1 MTNLVKKALWALAVI
16 FSQTL
21 TAQQTMSDGMAA
33 MQMEDWDKAISI
45 YSAIGNNQQAMLAL
59 GNAHLAKGDKSKA
72 LETFKKAFD
81 SNPEGGAFAYIA
93 LGRVKLLENDAA
105 EADKQFARAAKAGK
119 KDVDALRSI
128 GESYLYG
135 PTRNLTRTEE
145 LLKNAYEAKTKDFT
159 TLMML
164 GYCYKEVPNGGLAIQ
179 HYEFAE
185 AVQPTNPLVQYMIAR
200 CYLQAKIYDKYKDK
214 LEAAAALDNGF
225 TPALREI
232 AEYWYFRKR
241 NYVEAL
247 KALEE
252 LTTKGR
258 EVKVED
264 EMLLANAYFL
274 NKKFK
279 ECSETVDKVM
289 KKDNSKNYL
298 RRLQGYCLY
307 ETGQPQK
314 ALEVLSDY
322 FKNAPAPTTQ
332 NGVVKLEKEGGVYV
346 IPNVKVNG
354 VPMRMIYD
362 TGASSLS
369 LSLLEAKQMWK
380 HGQLVADDFVG
391 VAPYKIANG
400 EIAEGYKVIIKE
412 VEFNGIKISNAEA
425 LIVASNNAPVL
436 MGQSILE
443 KLGKTQFDPQMQTL
457 TIVNAIKKLSILA
470 SDYEYIA
477 KSRVA
482 SKGDTAQAISEF
494 RKAVEIDPTTW
505 ANYKDISSLYTAQ
518 KNYCGA
524 GPALQFYLDSV
535 AYTGGKPEAMD
546 YYRLGTSNYFC
557 RDDSM
562 RYEKAFA
569 AYSKVTELIPTAAI
583 GWLWAGKSAAKLDPD
598 MSTETDNG
606 EVYMKKIAEF
616 GKAKTYFEKY
626 VEIASVDVAKNKKD
640 LVSALE
646 YLTYL
651 HYTKADVAAYQAASA
666 KLLEIDPA
674 NETGLGFQKE
684 FTDNGST
691 IKPYTPTAPAAPKTP
706 AKTGGGGPKQ

>member
-322 FKNAPAPTTQ
+322 FKNAPAD
-332 NGVVKLEKEGGVYV
+332 
-346 IPNVKVNG
+346 KV
-354 VPMRMIYD
+354 
-362 TGASSLS
+362 
-369 LSLLEAKQMWK
+369 Q
-380 HGQLVADDFVG
+380 
-391 VAPYKIANG
+391 
-400 EIAEGYKVIIKE
+400 
-412 VEFNGIKISNAEA
+412 
-425 LIVASNNAPVL
+425 
-436 MGQSILE
+436 
-443 KLGKTQFDPQMQTL
+443 
-457 TIVNAIKKLSILA
+457 A

-477 KSRVA
+477 KSRIA
-482 SKGDTAQAISEF
+482 SKGDTAQAISDF
-494 RKAVEIDPTTW
+494 RKATQVDPATW
-505 ANYKDISSLYTAQ
+505 INFKDISSLYYAQ

-524 GPALQFYLDSV
+524 GDALQFYLDSV

-546 YYRLGTSNYFC
+546 YFRLGTSRYYC
-557 RDDSM
+557 REDSM
-562 RYEKAFA
+562 RYEKALT
-569 AYSKVTELIPTAAI
+569 AYTKVTELIPTAGI

-598 MSTETDNG
+598 MSTDTENG
-606 EVYMKKIAEF
+606 EVYTKKIAEF

-626 VEIASVDVAKNKKD
+626 VEIASTDVAKNKKD

-706 AKTGGGGPKQ
+706 VKTGGGGPKQ

>member
-1 MTNLVKKALWALAVI
+1 MTNLVKKALWVLTVI

-21 TAQQTMSDGMAA
+21 AAQQTMSDGMAA
-33 MQMEDWDKAISI
+33 MQMEDWDKAIGT
-45 YSAIGNNQQAMLAL
+45 YTALGNNQQAMLGL

-81 SNPEGGAFAYIA
+81 VNPDGAYAFIA
-93 LGRVKLLENDAA
+93 LGRVKQLENDAA

-119 KDVDALRSI
+119 KDVDALRTI

-135 PTRNLTRTEE
+135 ATRNLTRAEE
-145 LLKNAYEAKTKDFT
+145 LLKNAYSFKTRDFA

-258 EVKVED
+258 DAKVED

-307 ETGQPQK
+307 ETNQPQK
-314 ALEVLSDY
+314 ALEILSDY
-322 FKNAPAPTTQ
+322 FKNAPAD
-332 NGVVKLEKEGGVYV
+332 
-346 IPNVKVNG
+346 KV
-354 VPMRMIYD
+354 
-362 TGASSLS
+362 
-369 LSLLEAKQMWK
+369 Q
-380 HGQLVADDFVG
+380 
-391 VAPYKIANG
+391 
-400 EIAEGYKVIIKE
+400 
-412 VEFNGIKISNAEA
+412 
-425 LIVASNNAPVL
+425 
-436 MGQSILE
+436 
-443 KLGKTQFDPQMQTL
+443 
-457 TIVNAIKKLSILA
+457 A

-482 SKGDTAQAISEF
+482 SKGDTAQAIADF
-494 RKAVEIDPTTW
+494 RKAVQIDPTTW
-505 ANYKDISSLYTAQ
+505 VNYKDISSLYTAQ

-606 EVYMKKIAEF
+606 EVYTKKIAEF

-651 HYTKADVAAYQAASA
+651 HYTKADVAAYQTASA
-666 KLLEIDPA
+666 KLLEIDPT

-684 FTDNGST
+684 FTENGNI
-691 IKPYTPTAPAAPKTP
+691 IKPYTPTVPSAPKAP
-706 AKTGGGGPKQ
+706 VKTGGGGPKQ